1 MSTKKYKTKR
11 RRVRRK
17 QTKKMRSI
25 RSNKHMSKKMY
36 RNKPMH
42 RKIPL
47 SYIATLN
54 GGGTI
59 NPELLNK
66 MIEFIKLFKE
76 TYGNDKATN
85 LTEED
90 KLYVDIFKKNEN
102 AFKQFEAMMSSKVKY
117 KNDEYTEY
125 EEKAIKKLVKKIL
138 KIPYNFGIAEGL
150 QSLLNSIYLYFVND
164 IEIKDNMK
172 FLFKKRLTSENH
184 PYVNIIHNR
193 TGYESVY
200 DVNEMLALIKSESI
214 NEKPTEAYT
223 EGIIN
228 QLDINN
234 HFTIAPRNTI
244 KKATPGSPP
253 GPPPGSTP
261 GSTPVKTLSVVQV
274 PSA

>member
-1 MSTKKYKTKR
+1 MSTKKYNTKR
-11 RRVRRK
+11 TRVRRK
-17 QTKKMRSI
+17 QTKKMRLI
-25 RSNKHMSKKMY
+25 RSNKHVSKKMY

-47 SYIATLN
+47 SYIATLK

-59 NPELLNK
+59 KPELLKK
-66 MIEFIKLFKE
+66 MIDFIKLFKE
-76 TYGNDKATN
+76 TYGKDGLPEA
-85 LTEED
+85 D

-102 AFKQFEAMMSSKVKY
+102 AFKQFEAMMQLKEKY
-117 KNDEYTEY
+117 DNHEYTEY

-138 KIPYNFGIAEGL
+138 KIPFNFGIAEGL

-193 TGYESVY
+193 SGYESVY

-244 KKATPGSPP
+244 KKAAPGSADGKATGPAP
-253 GPPPGSTP
+253 GKADGPATGSE
-261 GSTPVKTLSVVQV
+261 
-274 PSA
+274 